1 MFRKPKVGGGTKPA
15 SGQNLW
21 TRLKANAVAANPDM
35 VTLNR
40 QLLDDPTF
48 RKQWVATKTA
58 ELRVRLSRGKQPA
71 QNQTALAIRP
81 TNQRKR
87 RPFLVLISV
96 VAVVAI
102 TAIVLLLGGLS
113 TPVVTNAKP
122 ISTTDIVLTA
132 FPTLDVA
139 ILIAT
144 PGASLPPGSGQ
155 TTSGGATPLPYKP
168 LFGIVVMLEPLDT
181 VEKLQEQYHPV
192 GIIEVAGVG
201 AFVPIS
207 EHDFGSCIVRSV
219 TTGDTLFSIARQTS
233 AFTGILNPGDGVTA
247 IAQRN
252 NIANVNNIS
261 VGQNLTICRP

>member
-1 MFRKPKVGGGTKPA
+1 MVRIPKLGGGTKPA

-21 TRLKANAVAANPDM
+21 TRLKTEAVAANPEM
-35 VTLNR
+35 VTLHR
-40 QLLDDPTF
+40 QLRDDPTF
-48 RKQWVATKTA
+48 RQQWVATKTA
-58 ELRVRLSRGKQPA
+58 DLRARLSLRKQPA
-71 QNQTALAIRP
+71 QKQTALAIRP
-81 TNQRKR
+81 ANQKK
-87 RPFLVLISV
+87 RPFFVLICV

-122 ISTTDIVLTA
+122 VSTTDVVLTA
-132 FPTLDVA
+132 TPTFDVA
-139 ILIAT
+139 SLIAT
-144 PGASLPPGSGQ
+144 PGASLPPGNGQ

-252 NIANVNNIS
+252 NIVNVNNIS

>member
-102 TAIVLLLGGLS
+102 TAIVLLLGGIDWG
-113 TPVVTNAKP
+113 N
-122 ISTTDIVLTA
+122 
-132 FPTLDVA
+132 
-139 ILIAT
+139 
-144 PGASLPPGSGQ
+144 
-155 TTSGGATPLPYKP
+155 
-168 LFGIVVMLEPLDT
+168 
-181 VEKLQEQYHPV
+181 
-192 GIIEVAGVG
+192 
-201 AFVPIS
+201 
-207 EHDFGSCIVRSV
+207 
-219 TTGDTLFSIARQTS
+219 
-233 AFTGILNPGDGVTA
+233 
-247 IAQRN
+247 
-252 NIANVNNIS
+252 
-261 VGQNLTICRP
+261 